1 VPIDRFPIQRSADRI
16 PEKIRQPFV
25 LRIIGDG
32 MNKLNTFF
40 SGLVILLGTLFL
52 MLIVYVSILGD
63 NDKIDFLV
71 TSLFN
76 DIKTRNFTAACTD
89 LGTSSR
95 TDLKENPEAC
105 MNFCFLLE
113 LSLLKKF
120 DLLQNKDYSV
130 VIKRDHFWIPYLTA
144 DQVWVGIALS
154 ERKKNM
160 FQQMISH
167 FGKDDFVTGAIR
179 VDRRNNH
186 WEIAE
191 IKVEGTSLEP
201 VFTGIKTSLD
211 LNRYLEKTESGFKIR
226 ENTIDMKA
234 MTPEERRLLEFSL
247 FRLGT
252 SK

>member
-1 VPIDRFPIQRSADRI
+1 
-16 PEKIRQPFV
+16 
-25 LRIIGDG
+25 
-32 MNKLNTFF
+32 
-40 SGLVILLGTLFL
+40 
-52 MLIVYVSILGD
+52 
-63 NDKIDFLV
+63 
-71 TSLFN
+71 
-76 DIKTRNFTAACTD
+76 
-89 LGTSSR
+89 
-95 TDLKENPEAC
+95 
-105 MNFCFLLE
+105 
-113 LSLLKKF
+113 
-120 DLLQNKDYSV
+120 V
-130 VIKRDHFWIPYLTA
+130 VIKRDHFWIPYLT
-144 DQVWVGIALS
+144 DDRVWVGIALS
-154 ERKKNM
+154 ERNKNM

-179 VDRRNNH
+179 VDRRNSH

-191 IKVEGTSLEP
+191 IKIEGTSLEP